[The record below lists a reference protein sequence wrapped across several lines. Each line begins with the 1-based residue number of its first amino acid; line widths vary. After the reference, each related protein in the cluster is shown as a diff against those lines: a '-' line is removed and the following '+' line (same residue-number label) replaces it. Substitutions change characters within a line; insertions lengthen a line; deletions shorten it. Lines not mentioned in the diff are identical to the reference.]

1 MRFLFFYAILRE
13 HIEDDIRFNLKLT
26 GQLVDTDLTHK

>member
-13 HIEDDIRFNLKLT
+13 HIEDDVRLYLKLA